1 MEILKIENMEKITK
15 QEVDDFRNMYNKFD
29 NLVDEIINYIISK
42 KYVRYLTGFGGIKD
56 FGYLSCDTN
65 TFDIRIECQDYEVN
79 DYCFIEIPW
88 EHVYNDTWKEYI
100 DELVRED
107 IEKEKARQQKII
119 QQREEHER
127 QELKR
132 LLEKYGKQETV

>member
-1 MEILKIENMEKITK
+1 MEKFSK

-29 NLVDEIINYIISK
+29 NLVDEIIEYIISK
-42 KYVRYLTGFGGIKD
+42 KYVRYLTGFSDIESY
-56 FGYLSCDTN
+56 GYLSCTAN
-65 TFDIRIECQDYEVN
+65 TFDIRIDSYGYEDR
-79 DYCFIEIPW
+79 DYCFLEIPW
-88 EHVYNDTWKEYI
+88 EHVYNNSCKEYL
-100 DELVRED
+100 DDLVKED

-132 LLEKYGKQETV
+132 LLEKYGNQKTV